1 MPLTDQVTGKSQMP
15 QGAEESSELPALELG
30 LPVVDMLQV
39 VVGGQGRNV
48 LREVWRGRGSGL
60 VRMSEQDTKNV
71 TSKI

>member
-1 MPLTDQVTGKSQMP
+1 MP

-48 LREVWRGRGSGL
+48 LREVWRGRGVGAGPDERAGHKKRNKQNISHQVL
-60 VRMSEQDTKNV
+60 FQTK
-71 TSKI
+71 